1 MSEDKLT
8 LEIVTPLG
16 VALHETVDQVEA
28 PSVAGELGV
37 LPGHLPLLAGLRMGL
52 VTLHSGADETRL
64 AVADGFVEVSGDR
77 VLLLTDKFARRDDV
91 DPVAVKVEL
100 REASDKLEKFA
111 GDPGSPQWRALVA
124 DENWAAV
131 RLELYGEPPA
141 ATQRPYEEFGPPA
154 NPEESDQIASEEAPE
169 AEAS

>member
-1 MSEDKLT
+1 MSEGKLT

-52 VTLHSGADETRL
+52 VTLHHGADETRI
-64 AVADGFVEVSGDR
+64 AVADGFVEVASDR
-77 VLLLTDKFARRDDV
+77 VLLLTDKYAKKDDI
-91 DPVAVKVEL
+91 DPVGVKVEL
-100 REASDKLEKFA
+100 REASEKIEKYV
-111 GDPGSPQWRALVA
+111 GEPGSPAWRALVA

-141 ATQRPYEEFGPPA
+141 ATQRPYEEYGPPA
-154 NPEESDQIASEEAPE
+154 NPEESDAADSEETS
-169 AEAS
+169 EAS